1 MDHADR
7 LGAPVFR
14 NAVRPFLTLYEKEK
28 EHLMSAKTILASG
41 FLLLGGALLL
51 LVSSLDYSDFYSLF
65 GLLFTLAGAVPL
77 LIHLGSRYLT
87 WYHKSPHH
95 PQMRDNKEDPH
106 ENS

>member
-7 LGAPVFR
+7 LGAPVFG
-14 NAVRPFLTLYEKEK
+14 APFLPLYEKERST
-28 EHLMSAKTILASG
+28 LMSIQTTLASG

-51 LVSSLDYSDFYSLF
+51 VVSSLDYSDFYTLF

-87 WYHKSPHH
+87 WYHKSP
-95 PQMRDNKEDPH
+95 PSSTNENNKEDPH

>member
-1 MDHADR
+1 MPTVWAH
-7 LGAPVFR
+7 
-14 NAVRPFLTLYEKEK
+14 PFSET
-28 EHLMSAKTILASG
+28 HLMSAKTILASG

-51 LVSSLDYSDFYSLF
+51 VVSSLDYSDFYSLF

-87 WYHKSPHH
+87 WYHKSP
-95 PQMRDNKEDPH
+95 PSSTNEDNKEDPH

>member
-1 MDHADR
+1 
-7 LGAPVFR
+7 
-14 NAVRPFLTLYEKEK
+14 
-28 EHLMSAKTILASG
+28 MSAKTILASG

-77 LIHLGSRYLT
+77 LIHLGSRY
-87 WYHKSPHH
+87 HKSP
-95 PQMRDNKEDPH
+95 PSSTNEDNKEDPH